1 MFCTVTKLPITVSV
15 ARFCSVAIIWGLFS
29 LLGCSQSP
37 KEAASSVAVSNPAV
51 AILNDSI
58 AKRFN
63 PAEASRKAGQ
73 LDTFFHNL
81 HNRYGFNGTVLVAQ
95 YGKVIYKGAFGYKNL
110 TLRDTLTT
118 TTPFQLASV
127 SKQFTAVAIMQMKEK
142 GLLNYDDPVYKF
154 IPTFPYDSSITIRLL
169 LTHRSG
175 LPSYQYGLEKY
186 CDKSQP
192 LSNQEVVD
200 KLCLYKPVPY
210 GRPDVRFHYNNT
222 NYVLLS
228 YIVEK
233 LSGKPFSKYAEQ
245 NLFKPLGMNN
255 TFVYDGTNTNL
266 LMAAATGY
274 TGGRRSLAIDYLD
287 SVTGDKSLYSTAED
301 MFKWDRGL
309 YTEQLIS
316 QKTLEEAFR
325 PANDDARLVTRNYGF
340 GWRLQKIPNDQ
351 WLTFHTG
358 WWHGF
363 KNYFMRNRPD
373 QSSII
378 MLSNVANSYLSQ
390 VKMVQAILYPDKA
403 RFFLRGENVDPETG
417 DQMLAG
423 EGMQGGGDVTP
434 ELSLSDLY
442 KMLPVAPV
450 VKHKVV
456 HRKGRSHVVVKRGA
470 KAKAPVKRKAP
481 VKKKRRR

>member
-1 MFCTVTKLPITVSV
+1 MSV
-15 ARFCSVAIIWGLFS
+15 ARFCSVVIISGLFC

-37 KEAASSVAVSNPAV
+37 KDVASVAAVSNPAL
-51 AILNDSI
+51 AHHNDSI

-63 PAEASRKAGQ
+63 PVEATRKAGQ

-81 HNRYGFNGTVLVAQ
+81 HSKYGFNGTVLVAQ
-95 YGKVIYKGAFGYKNL
+95 YGQVIYKGAFGYKNL

-127 SKQFTAVAIMQMKEK
+127 SKQFTAVSIMQLKEK
-142 GLLNYDDPVYKF
+142 GLLNYDDPVYKH
-154 IPTFPYDSSITIRLL
+154 IPNFPYDSSITIRLL

-192 LSNQEVVD
+192 LSNREVVE

-210 GRPDVRFHYNNT
+210 GNPDVRFHYNNT

-233 LSGKPFSKYAEQ
+233 LSGKPFSKYAEE
-245 NLFKPLGMNN
+245 NLFRPLGMSN
-255 TFVYDGTNTNL
+255 TFVFDGTNTNRL
-266 LMAAATGY
+266 LTAATGY
-274 TGGRRSLAIDYLD
+274 TGSRRSLAIDYLD

-316 QKTLEEAFR
+316 QKSLEEAFL
-325 PANDDARLVTRNYGF
+325 PASNDTRLVTKNYGF
-340 GWRLQKIPNDQ
+340 GWRLQKIPNNQ

-373 QSSII
+373 QSTII
-378 MLSNVANSYLSQ
+378 LLSNVANSYLSQ
-390 VKMVQAILYPDKA
+390 VKMVQAILYPEKA
-403 RFFLRGENVDPETG
+403 RFFLRGENVDPENG
-417 DQMLAG
+417 DDTMIT
-423 EGMQGGGDVTP
+423 EGLQGGGDSTP
-434 ELSLSDLY
+434 ELSLADLY
-442 KMLPVAPV
+442 KMLPAAPV
-450 VKHKVV
+450 VKKKVV
-456 HRKGRSHVVVKRGA
+456 HRSHVRAKGAVKKKAVV
-470 KAKAPVKRKAP
+470 RKAP
-481 VKKKRRR
+481 VKKKAAVKKKKKR